1 MLAPWFLSAPPPNP
15 QVSPL
20 HKPPSHSH
28 ITLPSRPC
36 FSRLLDPLVPLSR
49 LYPTSLPLLPPQPPP
64 HFLSSHGLVQS
75 TGDVLS
81 SFSPALDSSDC
92 TFPHFD
98 SKHFLFNHTW
108 SCPVLTVCTS
118 HTWCVHVFILW
129 KLTFLLETVLSCF
142 TVSVCE

>member
-1 MLAPWFLSAPPPNP
+1 
-15 QVSPL
+15 
-20 HKPPSHSH
+20 
-28 ITLPSRPC
+28 
-36 FSRLLDPLVPLSR
+36 
-49 LYPTSLPLLPPQPPP
+49 
-64 HFLSSHGLVQS
+64 
-75 TGDVLS
+75 LS